1 MLDPFARIRAARG
14 ALGMSQAQLARE
26 AGVHRNTVAAIE
38 QGATIYVAMLL
49 ACQHALER
57 HGVEFLEISGR
68 LGVILPPKTSRGSQ
82 MLAARV
88 GMTLDQRKFGRLAG
102 IDRQTVG
109 NVEKDSDSIAVDTI
123 ALCLKVLS
131 DLDVVLLDLDA
142 RPAVL
147 FPKSSV
153 RK

>member
-1 MLDPFARIRAARG
+1 
-14 ALGMSQAQLARE
+14 MSQAQLARE